1 MAFHFELRLR
11 FSVCMA
17 MKIISLKHV
26 TSPSATVSL
35 RISSAIA
42 AAKRCL
48 YVIGDKVT
56 VASSNVGSS
65 SRVFVIMGF
74 PDAMQVL

>member
-1 MAFHFELRLR
+1 
-11 FSVCMA
+11 
-17 MKIISLKHV
+17 IISLKHV

-48 YVIGDKVT
+48 IGDKVT

>member
-1 MAFHFELRLR
+1 MGIPNIF
-11 FSVCMA
+11 
-17 MKIISLKHV
+17 LK
-26 TSPSATVSL
+26 TYLFLQLSSATVSL

-56 VASSNVGSS
+56 VSSSNVGSS

>member
-1 MAFHFELRLR
+1 MGIANIF
-11 FSVCMA
+11 
-17 MKIISLKHV
+17 LK
-26 TSPSATVSL
+26 TYLFLQLSSATVSL
-35 RISSAIA
+35 RISAIA

-56 VASSNVGSS
+56 VSSSNVGSS